1 MHRLIAAALICATF
15 IGIGSVALVLAAG
28 PTTRTLYVTVVD
40 DQGHAVPGLTP
51 ADFAVIE
58 GGQSREITSVA
69 PASEKVRLALMVEQI
84 LVGNNYVRT
93 GLAEFVARMC
103 PSAEIALFTVSQRA
117 EKLVDY
123 TSDPNVLIDGIRN
136 LPVGQTRQSGAVPDA
151 VYEVA
156 KQFEKARPARPA
168 IVLAVIEQGQ
178 STDNPESV
186 LGQIAKSKAQVWAV
200 SLSISGAADKLLLH
214 QTAGRRQRA
223 GHWRRVGAVGGT
235 PHPASGATGFPG
247 RPAAGGRRLGGP
259 VPDHLH
265 PAGRREAI
273 RPRQRL
279 VGEARRDAARPETG
293 AEVEGL

>member
-1 MHRLIAAALICATF
+1 MQKLVAAALTCATF
-15 IGIGSVALVLAAG
+15 IGIGSVAPVFAAG

-40 DQGHAVPGLTP
+40 HQGHAVPGLTP
-51 ADFAVIE
+51 ADFAVTE
-58 GGQSREITSVA
+58 GGKSREIASVA

-84 LVGNNYVRT
+84 LVGHNYVRI

-123 TSDPNVLIDGIRN
+123 TSDPGVLIDGIRN
-136 LPVGQTRQSGAVPDA
+136 LPVGQTRQSGALPDA

-156 KQFEKARPARPA
+156 RQFEKAQPARPA

-200 SLSISGAADKLLLH
+200 SLSISG
-214 QTAGRRQRA
+214 TAVSSYSTRQQIVGREQVI
-223 GHWRRVGAVGGT
+223 GDG
-235 PHPASGATGFPG
+235 SEQS
-247 RPAAGGRRLGGP
+247 GGRRIPLVALPGFQAGLQQVADDLEGQYLISYTLP
-259 VPDHLH
+259 DGVKPSDRVSVVLAKPGATLRAPKRVPK
-265 PAGRREAI
+265 
-273 RPRQRL
+273 
-279 VGEARRDAARPETG
+279 
-293 AEVEGL
+293 